1 MSGLRALLAMACMA
15 AGGVALAHMPQ
26 VERTPSMEGTQE
38 RIDVI
43 ALLNLDAARA
53 QRVQAVFERARE
65 RMRVAQ
71 AQVGP
76 PADATAIVT
85 LHAAME
91 AIRADTEEKLAA
103 ILTDDEL
110 ARLHRAAPPPP
121 TRLEPLRFKR
131 V

>member
-1 MSGLRALLAMACMA
+1 MSGLRALLAILCMA
-15 AGGVALAHMPQ
+15 AAGVAIAHMPQ
-26 VERTPSMEGTQE
+26 VERPQSMEAA
-38 RIDVI
+38 RDRVDVM

-71 AQVGP
+71 DQVGP

-91 AIRADTEEKLAA
+91 AIRADTEENLAA

-110 ARLHRAAPPPP
+110 ARLHRAAPPAPK
-121 TRLEPLRFKR
+121 RLETMRFKR